1 MENEERFRFPNLRT
15 AFCASFEGYEEDCPS
30 EILGAR
36 ARGAIRIEPGRLR
49 DSECLLMIF
58 TPDLSGYRFEKTVF
72 MDGACRCGKGGPVL
86 RGIGRSLITSWPYSF
101 TPPKPGDD
109 ILVFGSGNKPEKRR
123 FGKMFTLWRP
133 DRNGACRQLAVYS
146 LYMFL
151 SQDDFREFIRQKSE
165 NYMEK
170 MKADLVYTEQTISRL
185 KANIEKLKTR
195 ISGHRPDSYA
205 AAADIELSCIGIGKP
220 RSVPGRI

>member
-1 MENEERFRFPNLRT
+1 MYLAGEDEN
-15 AFCASFEGYEEDCPS
+15 DCPDTL
-30 EILGAR
+30 LGAR
-36 ARGAIRIEPGRLR
+36 SRGTVRIPAGRISNGER
-49 DSECLLMIF
+49 VFRIF
-58 TPDLSGYRFEKTVF
+58 APDFSGYRYAETVHEG
-72 MDGACRCGKGGPVL
+72 MSCRCGKGGPVL
-86 RGIGRSLITSWPYSF
+86 RGMSRSLITSWPYSF

-185 KANIEKLKTR
+185 KANIEKLKTK
-195 ISGHRPDSYA
+195 ISGHRPDTYA